1 MSTSSAPSMP
11 NRYRR
16 YRLTG
21 RFWWLIVAFV
31 VINVGSAYVH
41 QGYKAWQYR
50 TQIAQK
56 KQQLEEIEQRNQ
68 ELREEYAYLQSEAYI
83 EQAARQELGL
93 VMPGET
99 AVIMVEPSNDGDVER
114 RAGANRTPG
123 F

>member
-1 MSTSSAPSMP
+1 MSASNAAPMP
-11 NRYRR
+11 NRRR

-21 RFWWLIVAFV
+21 RFWWLIIAFV
-31 VINVGSAYVH
+31 VVNIGSAYVH

-50 TQIAQK
+50 NQIAQAE
-56 KQQLEEIEQRNQ
+56 QQLHQAEQRNQ
-68 ELREEYAYLQSEAYI
+68 ELREELTYLQSEAYI

-99 AVIMVEPSNDGDVER
+99 AVIMVEPGNNGDVER
-114 RAGANRTPG
+114 RSGANRTPG